1 MKVNNT
7 ERWLRLAFATI
18 VLLFAGIIYAWSAIR
33 SPFYAQEFGWNP
45 DGKGTQLALNYTI
58 TVVCFCLGGFV
69 AGLLTKKTTPLH
81 RLGAGAILLGGG
93 FFLTSLLTPGANI
106 VRLYITYGVMS
117 GLGVGLAYTTII
129 GLTSAWFPDKK
140 GLCSGVMLFGF
151 GFTSLTIGNV
161 AKALIKPENLG
172 WSTTYKVIAIALF
185 VVFAIAAF
193 VIRPP
198 KAGTVFPEAKAG
210 KGKKAAVTADRDFST
225 KEMLGRSSF
234 WRLFILITLVAAIG
248 SAALAISTDVLGK
261 FESTANNAVLI
272 FTFISVFN
280 ALGRLV
286 SGALFDRVGARKTQY
301 FIAAFALAAP
311 LLVVLAILTGS
322 AVIGV
327 IGLALCIFS
336 YGFCPTISSV
346 FVSGFYGTKS
356 FSLNFSIMNLILIPA
371 PFAPA
376 IATSINGAG
385 GNFLLPFLIFT
396 ALALVAGAINLSI
409 KEA

>member
-33 SPFYAQEFGWNP
+33 SPFEDAAFGWN
-45 DGKGTQLALNYTI
+45 GTQLALNYTL
-58 TVVCFCLGGFV
+58 TVVFFCLGGFV
-69 AGLLTKKTTPLH
+69 AGLLTNKTKPLH

-93 FFLTSLLTPGANI
+93 FLLTSLMTPGANI
-106 VRLYITYGVMS
+106 VRLYVTYGVMS

-151 GFTSLTIGNV
+151 GFTSLTIGNI
-161 AKALIKPENLG
+161 AKALIKPESLG
-172 WSTTYKVIAIALF
+172 WSATYKIIAVALF

-210 KGKKAAVTADRDFST
+210 KGKKAAVTADRDFTT

-248 SAALAISTDVLGK
+248 SAALAISTNVLKELKPG
-261 FESTANNAVLI
+261 TNAVLI
-272 FTFISVFN
+272 FTVISVFN
-280 ALGRLV
+280 ALGRLI

-311 LLVVLAILTGS
+311 LIVVISLLTGS
-322 AVIGV
+322 LVLGI

-371 PFAPA
+371 PFAPT
-376 IATSINGAG
+376 IAMSIKGDG
-385 GNFLLPFLIFT
+385 TFLLPFLIFT
-396 ALALVAGAINLSI
+396 ALAALAGVINLSL
-409 KEA
+409 KKA

>member
-33 SPFYAQEFGWNP
+33 SPFEDASFGWS
-45 DGKGTQLALNYTI
+45 GTQLALNYTI

-93 FFLTSLLTPGANI
+93 FFLTSLLTPGAAI

-151 GFTSLTIGNV
+151 GFTSLTIGNI

-225 KEMLGRSSF
+225 TEMLGRSSF
-234 WRLFILITLVAAIG
+234 WRLFILITLVAAVG
-248 SAALAISTDVLGK
+248 SAALAITPNVLKELDPG
-261 FESTANNAVLI
+261 SNAVLI
-272 FTFISVFN
+272 FTVISVFN
-280 ALGRLV
+280 ALGRLI
-286 SGALFDRVGARKTQY
+286 SGALFDRFGARKTQY
-301 FIAAFALAAP
+301 FIAVFALAAP
-311 LLVVLAILTGS
+311 VIVVLSLVTGS
-322 AVIGV
+322 LILGV
-327 IGLALCIFS
+327 VGLALCIFS

-371 PFAPA
+371 PFAPTIAMA
-376 IATSINGAG
+376 IKGDGS
-385 GNFLLPFLIFT
+385 FRLPFLIF
-396 ALALVAGAINLSI
+396 AGLALIAGAINLSI